1 MFLSMGVICNACL
14 EVKGTG
20 SFILEVSMMTFSGTA
35 MREERLFA
43 LGIVKQLKAA
53 VQQLLGFVKGEHG
66 GRLSMMLLI
75 LV

>member
-1 MFLSMGVICNACL
+1 MFLNMGVICNACL

-20 SFILEVSMMTFSGTA
+20 SFILEVSMITFSGTA

-53 VQQLLGFVKGEHG
+53 VQLCSELGRVNMVVGC
-66 GRLSMMLLI
+66 R
-75 LV
+75 